1 MKEIEKQ
8 IKELRFLQPNNI
20 DQETLNNPEKLKAYF
35 DWKYENF
42 EDEYKVYC
50 KAKKDVLNVFL
61 NTLSPEKKDYYV
73 NRYHEYLD
81 KSYAIHTRYADIIDN
96 SIAIGNCEL
105 ISKVIDEERAEREQ
119 LEEEYK
125 DIKFMHS

>member
-1 MKEIEKQ
+1 MKEIEEQ
-8 IKELRFLQPNNI
+8 IKGLRFLQPNNI

-50 KAKKDVLNVFL
+50 KAKKELLNSFLDV
-61 NTLSPEKKDYYV
+61 LSPEKKDYYV
-73 NRYHEYLD
+73 KRYHEYLD

-96 SIAIGNCEL
+96 SIAIGNGEL
-105 ISKVIDEERAEREQ
+105 ISKVIDEERAEREL

-125 DIKFMHS
+125 DVKFMHS